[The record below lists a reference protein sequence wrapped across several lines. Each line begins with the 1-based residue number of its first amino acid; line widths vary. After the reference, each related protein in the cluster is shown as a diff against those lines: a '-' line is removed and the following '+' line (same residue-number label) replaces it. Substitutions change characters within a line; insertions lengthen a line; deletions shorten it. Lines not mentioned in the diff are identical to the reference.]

1 MKPGRKTALKL
12 FDERD
17 NQKAYEMCQKVPG
30 GYIEHRIGKSVRC
43 EGYCPVSR
51 FCPQWAKINGG

>member
-30 GYIEHRIGKSVRC
+30 GYIEHRIGKSVRMRATAPC
-43 EGYCPVSR
+43 LDS
-51 FCPQWAKINGG
+51 AHNGQK